1 LPAQL
6 DTNAGRQ
13 ARNPFGVPPSGGLPV
28 VGRPRRVNAE
38 LRAVEL
44 PGRSLKTLLAI
55 LAFVAA
61 TAVHA
66 QTFETNYA
74 SLGQLIVTQFV
85 TAPFPHPSRAEGH
98 KYQDKF
104 YSAAEHYADSTVAIF
119 IPKDFRE
126 TGQIDF
132 VVHFHGWNNT
142 VAGTLSQFKLIEQL
156 VASGKDAVLVVPE
169 GPHDAPDS
177 FGGKLEDPDGF
188 KKFMDEVAATLR
200 RQSALKKKDFTIGNI
215 VLSGHSGGYH
225 VMSAILDHGGVP
237 AKVKEVWLFDA
248 LYGQTDKFLAWS
260 DKEHGRLLN
269 IYTDHGGTTNET
281 ERLMKL
287 LKERGTPF
295 LATEA
300 SNATTQELK
309 TNTLI
314 FLHTDMTHND
324 VLEKRKTFTQF
335 LKTSCLGNKEV
346 K

>member
-1 LPAQL
+1 M
-6 DTNAGRQ
+6 
-13 ARNPFGVPPSGGLPV
+13 
-28 VGRPRRVNAE
+28 
-38 LRAVEL
+38 
-44 PGRSLKTLLAI
+44 KKLLAI
-55 LAFVAA
+55 FPLIAMTTLSAE
-61 TAVHA
+61 TI
-66 QTFETNYA
+66 ETNYA

-98 KYQDKF
+98 KYHDKF
-104 YSAAEHYADSTVAIF
+104 FSAAEHYADSTVAIF

-156 VASGKDAVLVVPE
+156 VASGKNAVLVVPE
-169 GPHDAPDS
+169 DPHDAPDS

-188 KKFMDEVAATLR
+188 KKFMDEVVETLR
-200 RQSALKKKDFTIGNI
+200 QKSSLKKRDFTIGNI

-248 LYGQTDKFLAWS
+248 LYGGTTNFLAWW

-281 ERLMKL
+281 ERLMRL
-287 LKERGTPF
+287 LKERGTPY
-295 LATEA
+295 LATEDSTVA
-300 SNATTQELK
+300 LEEMK
-309 TNTLI
+309 TNTVL
-314 FLHTDMTHND
+314 FLHTDLTHND
-324 VLEKRKTFTQF
+324 VLGKRKTFTQF
-335 LKTSCLGNKEV
+335 LKTSCFADREV